1 MILQLLFCFLNPF
14 FSPFA
19 LTFQLLY
26 SLVLF
31 QYFYFLFFQIRFT
44 LCQLLFM
51 LRNPFLSYIE
61 PSCFLPQLSSPFPFL
76 LLKLLLLLSQLFFL
90 PLPIRNPFFLFSL
103 QGFFSFQY
111 RHTPRNI
118 STI

>member
-44 LCQLLFM
+44 LCQLLFV
-51 LRNPFLSYIE
+51 LRNPVLSYIE
-61 PSCFLPQLSSPFPFL
+61 PSCFLPQFSSPIPFL
-76 LLKLLLLLSQLFFL
+76 LLKLLLLLSQLFFPL
-90 PLPIRNPFFLFSL
+90 LLQLTLFFFLLLPIRNPFFLFSL
-103 QGFFSFQY
+103 QGFFSF
-111 RHTPRNI
+111 
-118 STI
+118 